1 MNYINFNPICKY
13 FIVINSTLI
22 EKLNLFIIVRFLEK
36 ISLINKELLRKIRN
50 LIYAPILLFNFIITH
65 KIIRI
70 IELYKNLIRIINRSL
85 ILNFRYINILDSS
98 IILLVIL
105 Y

>member
-50 LIYAPILLFNFIITH
+50 LIYAPNF
-65 KIIRI
+65 
-70 IELYKNLIRIINRSL
+70 
-85 ILNFRYINILDSS
+85 
-98 IILLVIL
+98 VV
-105 Y
+105 